1 MSHSTITQ
9 NSLAST
15 VVGDGTT
22 AGSRI
27 KSRAKRARP
36 WVIMLVGVV
45 VLALAM
51 ILIRPSG
58 NKIPLHPDN
67 HHEDGSMALANVLKD
82 QGVGLTVTHS
92 PEEAAAKADEDTTVF
107 FLDAWFVE
115 ESLYDEI
122 HDSGANLVIAQPT
135 EDTLS
140 RLASSLTLDDQV
152 HEPGGDD
159 SNLVAAECSDPHAQ
173 AAAKISPSAPGFM
186 LEQDDDQDLELCFVQ
201 NDMGAFAATDDGSIR
216 FFADIAP
223 FQNDE
228 LDSAGNAA
236 LTIRS
241 LGEKPELLW
250 VIPSFTDSG
259 VESSGD
265 QGPSLFD
272 FLPPWFGGAML
283 LSLLVAVVAAFW
295 RGRRM
300 GPLMVEPLP
309 VEVHSTETTIGLGHL
324 YRRGSSLVHAGQA
337 LRSGAALRCAQRL
350 GLAAS
355 TPNSALAAAVA
366 HATSRDYE
374 SVFALLF
381 GSAPANESDLLH
393 LAHSLDSLESEVAAS

>member
-1 MSHSTITQ
+1 MSHATVTQ
-9 NSLAST
+9 NSLAAT

-22 AGSRI
+22 AGSRL
-27 KSRAKRARP
+27 KRRARRARP
-36 WVIMLVGVV
+36 WVIILIGVV
-45 VLALAM
+45 VLGLAM
-51 ILIRPSG
+51 ILIRPGG

-67 HHEDGSMALANVLKD
+67 HHEDGSMALANILKD
-82 QGVGLTVTHS
+82 QGVDLTVTHS
-92 PEEAAAKADEDTTVF
+92 PEEAAAKADENTTVF

-115 ESLYDEI
+115 EYLYGEI

-135 EDTLS
+135 QDTLS
-140 RLASSLTLDDQV
+140 HLAPSLTLDDQV
-152 HEPGGDD
+152 YEADGDD
-159 SNLVAAECSDPHAQ
+159 SNLVAAECDDPHAQ
-173 AAAKISPSAPGFM
+173 AASEISPSDPGFM
-186 LEQDDDQDLELCFVQ
+186 LEQGDDQDLELCFIQ
-201 NDMGAFAATDDGSIR
+201 NSMGAFAATDDGSIR

-236 LTIRS
+236 LTMRS

-250 VIPSFTDSG
+250 VIPSFTDAG
-259 VESSGD
+259 VEPGD
-265 QGPSLFD
+265 EQGPSLFD

-283 LSLLVAVVAAFW
+283 LSLLVAIVAALW

-366 HATSRDYE
+366 HATGRDYE
-374 SVFALLF
+374 SVYGLLF
-381 GSAPANESDLLH
+381 GSAPVSEPELLH

>member
-186 LEQDDDQDLELCFVQ
+186 LEQDDDQDLELYFVQ